1 MRILKRVLFLL
12 PTISTG
18 LVRLLQLAILL
29 ILSNVGT
36 GADRNLLVAGFGL
49 LSSFAMMTDS
59 GAGNFLLS
67 TPLGE
72 ISRSVYRKAVAFHL
86 GLAALG
92 SVLAILFI
100 AVPAG
105 GYIPPT
111 VLVLLV
117 CFAVTQSLDSTG
129 RIIRAPLMVA
139 KRDAVYAAPDVV
151 LLVLKLPI
159 LAAAFLQSD
168 LTILLLLPIPSLV
181 VAVVTFVSTD
191 RALVAIGVDEHRIYR
206 RILEFGATGALSAFY
221 SQSPLLIASTLLPLD
236 QLATLTIVYRII
248 QALDLVPGTLSLQ
261 LIPRIRGRATGPWT
275 YWTGFFLGGLV
286 IAGVVVAS
294 LPIIE
299 LMFGHQFSDVWVFVL
314 VALSFAPKSG
324 NYALVA
330 YLMGSGQIRTRLVLT
345 VAAAAVSLGLSVTFA
360 LIAGATGL
368 AAVTLTV
375 ELLFALGGF
384 FALKRLALKPARIP
398 ISDAQPENVL

>member
-1 MRILKRVLFLL
+1 MRRLKQLLFLL

-18 LVRLLQLAILL
+18 LVKLLQLAILL
-29 ILSNVGT
+29 ILSNVAEGT
-36 GADRNLLVAGFGL
+36 DGNLLVAGFGL

-67 TPLGE
+67 TPLAE
-72 ISRSVYRKAVAFHL
+72 ISRPIYRKAVAFHL

-92 SVLAILFI
+92 SVLAIVFI
-100 AVPAG
+100 AIPAG

-117 CFAVTQSLDSTG
+117 GFAVTQSFDSTG

-139 KRDAVYAAPDVV
+139 KRDATYAAPDVV
-151 LLVLKLPI
+151 LLLLKLPI
-159 LAAAFLQSD
+159 LAIALLQSN
-168 LTILLLLPIPSLV
+168 LTLLLLLPIPSLIVALV
-181 VAVVTFVSTD
+181 VFISTD
-191 RALVAIGVDEHRIYR
+191 RRLTARGVNQNRIYR

-221 SQSPLLIASTLLPLD
+221 SQSPLLIASTLLPLH

-261 LIPRIRGRATGPWT
+261 LIPRIRDRATGPWV
-275 YWTGFFLGGLV
+275 YWFAFAAGGLTISIVV
-286 IAGVVVAS
+286 IAAM
-294 LPIIE
+294 PIIE
-299 LMFGHQFSDVWVFVL
+299 ALFGHQFTDAWVFVL

-330 YLMGSGQIRTRLVLT
+330 YLMGSGRIRTRLVLT
-345 VAAAAVSLGLSVTFA
+345 VAAAVVSLALSITFA
-360 LIAGATGL
+360 LLGGATGL

-375 ELLFALGGF
+375 EVLFAGGGY
-384 FALKRLALKPARIP
+384 FALRGLVSRLSLASV
-398 ISDAQPENVL
+398 SDALRENAQ

>member
-1 MRILKRVLFLL
+1 MNRLNRVLFLL

-67 TPLGE
+67 TPLGN
-72 ISRSVYRKAVAFHL
+72 ISRSVYQKAVVFHL
-86 GLAALG
+86 GLAVAGSGLAL
-92 SVLAILFI
+92 VFI

-111 VLVLLV
+111 VLALLV

-139 KRDAVYAAPDVV
+139 KRDAAYAAPDVV

-159 LAAAFLQSD
+159 LAWAFIQSD
-168 LTILLLLPIPSLV
+168 LTVLFLLPLPSL
-181 VAVVTFVSTD
+181 
-191 RALVAIGVDEHRIYR
+191 LVAAITFISTNGARTAVGVDEHRIYR

-221 SQSPLLIASTLLPLD
+221 SQSPLLIASTLLTLE

-261 LIPRIRGRATGPWT
+261 LIPRIRDRATGPWT
-275 YWTGFFLGGLV
+275 YWSAFSLGGLV
-286 IAGVVVAS
+286 IAGGVIAAM
-294 LPIIE
+294 PIIE
-299 LMFGHQFSDVWVFVL
+299 VMFGHQFSDVWVFVL

-330 YLMGSGQIRTRLVLT
+330 YLMGSGKIRTRLVLT
-345 VAAAAVSLGLSVTFA
+345 MAAAALSLVLSITFA
-360 LIAGATGL
+360 LVAGATGL

-384 FALKRLALKPARIP
+384 FALRRIALQPVRGRV
-398 ISDAQPENVL
+398 SDAQRESAR